1 MLSSQA
7 APGPCRQVSG
17 GEDDPF
23 RLDGKVAVVTGA
35 SRNVGLEIART
46 FAAAGAEVVMA
57 ARGADRLRA
66 RAAEIRDQTGA
77 AVMPVPADVI
87 SVADTDRLVSRV
99 LDAYPQV
106 DVLVNNAYAS
116 GNTFGTHVLDV
127 GDDAWE
133 ITFRAN
139 VLGPF
144 RLCRGFGRGMLAG
157 HGGAIVN
164 VLSGSAFQ
172 PTRQNTPYGSTKA
185 ALWAMTRYL
194 AVELA
199 PAVRVNALVPGLTMS
214 DTGGPPSGPV
224 VDSLLAMVPM
234 RRAGRPEE
242 VARAALYLA
251 SDAASYTSGTAL
263 FVNGGRLW

>member
-1 MLSSQA
+1 MID
-7 APGPCRQVSG
+7 R
-17 GEDDPF
+17 EEYPF
-23 RLDGKVAVVTGA
+23 HLDGKVAVVTGA

-46 FAAAGAEVVMA
+46 FAAAGARVVMA
-57 ARGADRLRA
+57 ARDADRLGA

-77 AVMPVPADVI
+77 AVMPVAADVT
-87 SVADTDRLVSRV
+87 SVADTDRLVCRV
-99 LDAYPQV
+99 LEAYPQV

-127 GDDAWE
+127 DDEAWD

-144 RLCRGFGRGMLAG
+144 RLCRGFGKGMLAG
-157 HGGAIVN
+157 HGGTIIN

-172 PTRQNTPYGSTKA
+172 PTWQNTPYGSTKA
-185 ALWAMTRYL
+185 ALWSMTRCL

-214 DTGGPPSGPV
+214 DTGGPPPGAV
-224 VDSLLAMVPM
+224 ADSLLAMVPM

>member
-1 MLSSQA
+1 MSD
-7 APGPCRQVSG
+7 R
-17 GEDDPF
+17 EDCPF
-23 RLDGKVAVVTGA
+23 RLDGRVAVVTGA
-35 SRNVGLEIART
+35 SRNIGLEIART

-57 ARGADRLRA
+57 ARDPDRLGA
-66 RAAEIRDQTGA
+66 CATEIRDQTGA
-77 AVMPVPADVI
+77 AVLPVAADVT
-87 SVADTDRLVSRV
+87 SAEDTDRLVARV
-99 LDAYPQV
+99 LDAYPQI

-116 GNTFGTHVLDV
+116 GNTFGTHVLNI
-127 GDDAWE
+127 DDAAWD

-144 RLCRGFGRGMLAG
+144 RLCRGFGKGMLAG
-157 HGGAIVN
+157 RGGAIIN

-172 PTRQNTPYGSTKA
+172 PTWQNTPYGATKA
-185 ALWAMTRYL
+185 ALWAMTRSL

-214 DTGGPPSGPV
+214 DSGGPPAGPV
-224 VDSLLAMVPM
+224 ADSLLAMVPM
-234 RRAGRPEE
+234 GRPGRPEE
-242 VARAALYLA
+242 VARGALYLA